1 MPGTKRGVGGV
12 MSQATSSLQDLI
24 DLAKEP
30 SSDKR
35 RELMRKLTDVFLDAA
50 PDYSDAERDHFG
62 AILGR
67 VATDMDAAVR
77 RQLAKQFANV
87 PSAPHNLIQRL
98 AADEE
103 FSVAKDVLLKSTVL
117 RDDDLIA
124 IARHSA
130 QDKLEVIAAR
140 HSVSE
145 AVSEA
150 IVEHGDDQVVVK
162 LVSNTAAR
170 LSRSTFRRV
179 VERSETSEVLQTPL
193 ITRADVPPDMLQD
206 MFSFVSA
213 ELRTKITQKL
223 DTLPPDVIEKAFADA
238 AKEFAGEV
246 RQMKD
251 ADRKAMVY
259 VAEMA
264 RRKLLNE
271 ALLHQ
276 LLRNKQVTE
285 FIHAFARLA
294 EIDVKTAGRI
304 VNACNTEGVAIVC
317 RAMRFDRSTF
327 AAIAFF
333 LEERAGDAQK
343 GTHNILELYDKVTP
357 EAAQRVM
364 RFWRVRKEADAQPS
378 IAKAS

>member
-1 MPGTKRGVGGV
+1 
-12 MSQATSSLQDLI
+12 MSQATSHLESLI

-50 PDYSDAERDHFG
+50 PDYTETERDHFG
-62 AILGR
+62 AILSR
-67 VATDMDAAVR
+67 VAIDMDAAVR

-87 PSAPHNLIQRL
+87 PSAPHNLIHSL
-98 AADEE
+98 ATDEE

-117 RDDDLIA
+117 SDDDLIG
-124 IARHSA
+124 IARSSA
-130 QDKLEVIAAR
+130 QDKLELIAAR

-145 AVSEA
+145 RLSDA

-162 LVSNTAAR
+162 LVANTGANI
-170 LSRSTFRRV
+170 SRQTFRRV
-179 VERSETSEVLQTPL
+179 VERSETSESLQAPL

-206 MFSFVSA
+206 MFSFVSS
-213 ELRTKITQKL
+213 ELRNKITQKL
-223 DTLPPDVIEKAFADA
+223 DSMPPEVVEKAFAEA

-246 RQMKD
+246 RQVKD

-264 RRKLLNE
+264 HRKLLNE
-271 ALLHQ
+271 SLLHQ
-276 LLRNKQVTE
+276 LLRNNQVTE
-285 FIHAFARLA
+285 FVHAFAKLGG
-294 EIDVKTAGRI
+294 IDVRTANRI
-304 VNACNTEGVAIVC
+304 VNACNTEGVAVVC

-333 LEERAGDAQK
+333 LEERAKREQK
-343 GTHNILELYDKVTP
+343 ETHNVLELYDKVTP

-364 RFWRVRKEADAQPS
+364 RFWRVRKEAASDAPA
-378 IAKAS
+378 AKAS

>member
-1 MPGTKRGVGGV
+1 
-12 MSQATSSLQDLI
+12 MSQTTSSLQDLI

-35 RELMRKLTDVFLDAA
+35 RELMRKLTDVFLDSA

-162 LVSNTAAR
+162 LVANTGAN
-170 LSRSTFRRV
+170 LSRSTIRRV
-179 VERSETSEVLQTPL
+179 VERSETNELLQAPL
-193 ITRADVPPDMLQD
+193 VTRADVPPDMLQD
-206 MFSFVSA
+206 MFSFVSS
-213 ELRTKITQKL
+213 ELRAKITEKL
-223 DTLPPDVIEKAFADA
+223 DNMPPEVIEKAFAA
-238 AKEFAGEV
+238 AAREFAGEV
-246 RQMKD
+246 RQVKD

-294 EIDVKTAGRI
+294 EIDVKTSGRI
-304 VNACNTEGVAIVC
+304 VNAGNTEGVAVVC
-317 RAMRFDRSTF
+317 RSMRFDRSTF

-333 LEERAGDAQK
+333 LEERAADKQK
-343 GTHNILELYDKVTP
+343 GAHNILELYDKVTP

-364 RFWRVRKEADAQPS
+364 RFWRVRKEADAQPGM
-378 IAKAS
+378 ARAS

>member
-1 MPGTKRGVGGV
+1 MPCTKLGVGRV
-12 MSQATSSLQDLI
+12 MLQTSSLQDLI

-35 RELMRKLTDVFLDAA
+35 RELMRKLTDVFLDSA

-67 VATDMDAAVR
+67 VANDMDAAVR

-162 LVSNTAAR
+162 LVQNTGAA
-170 LSRSTFRRV
+170 LSRSTIRRV
-179 VERSETSEVLQTPL
+179 VERSETSDVLQAPL

-206 MFSFVSA
+206 MFSFVSS

-223 DTLPPDVIEKAFADA
+223 DSLPPEVIEKAFAA
-238 AKEFAGEV
+238 AAREFAGEV
-246 RQMKD
+246 RQVKD

-276 LLRNKQVTE
+276 LLRNNQVTE
-285 FIHAFARLA
+285 FIHAFARLG
-294 EIDVKTAGRI
+294 EIDVKTAARI
-304 VNACNTEGVAIVC
+304 VNACNAEGVAVVC
-317 RAMRFDRSTF
+317 RATRFDRSTF

-333 LEERAGDAQK
+333 LEERANDTQK
-343 GTHNILELYDKVTP
+343 GMHNILELYDKVTP

-364 RFWRVRKEADAQPS
+364 RFWRVRKEASDTPV
-378 IAKAS
+378 AKAS

>member
-1 MPGTKRGVGGV
+1 
-12 MSQATSSLQDLI
+12 MSQPKSHLQDLV
-24 DLAKEP
+24 DLAKEQ

-35 RELMRKLTDVFLDAA
+35 RELMRKLTDVFLDSA
-50 PDYSDAERDHFG
+50 PDYNDTERDHFG
-62 AILGR
+62 AILSL

-87 PSAPHNLIQRL
+87 PSAPHNLIHKL
-98 AADEE
+98 ATDEE

-117 RDDDLIA
+117 SDDDLIG
-124 IARHSA
+124 IARSSA
-130 QDKLEVIAAR
+130 QDKLELIASR

-145 AVSEA
+145 ALSDA
-150 IVEHGDDQVVVK
+150 IVEHGDDEVVVK
-162 LVSNTAAR
+162 LVTNTGAN
-170 LSRSTFRRV
+170 LSRTTFRRV

-206 MFSFVSA
+206 MFSFVSS
-213 ELRTKITQKL
+213 ELRTKITEKL
-223 DTLPPDVIEKAFADA
+223 ESLPPDVVEKAFAAA

-246 RQMKD
+246 RQLKD

-259 VAEMA
+259 VAEMG

-285 FIHAFARLA
+285 FVHAFAKLG
-294 EIDVKTAGRI
+294 EIDVKTAHRI

-317 RAMRFDRSTF
+317 RSMRFDRSTF

-333 LEERAGDAQK
+333 LEESAKRERKD
-343 GTHNILELYDKVTP
+343 TNNILELYDKVTP

-364 RFWRVRKEADAQPS
+364 RFWRVRKEADAQPGM
-378 IAKAS
+378 ARAS